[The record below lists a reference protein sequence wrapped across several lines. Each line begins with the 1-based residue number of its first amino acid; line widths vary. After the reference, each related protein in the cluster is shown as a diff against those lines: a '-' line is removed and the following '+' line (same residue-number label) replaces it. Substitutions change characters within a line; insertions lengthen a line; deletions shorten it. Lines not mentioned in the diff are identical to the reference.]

1 MTDRRIATRL
11 RELAQHGVVER
22 IYRDGSEYKSEQRH
36 AGRYGSAMQLLIGQP
51 NVHIRVKPASR
62 RDLMHLKALCANRA
76 LLRDG
81 SANWSAAGERLQDNN
96 ARYSTDPQ
104 EIRNFERNFEALWN
118 RPENIRVQ

>member
-1 MTDRRIATRL
+1 MCVGQGGHFIVPITD
-11 RELAQHGVVER
+11 
-22 IYRDGSEYKSEQRH
+22 
-36 AGRYGSAMQLLIGQP
+36 
-51 NVHIRVKPASR
+51 
-62 RDLMHLKALCANRA
+62 
-76 LLRDG
+76 DG

>member
-1 MTDRRIATRL
+1 
-11 RELAQHGVVER
+11 
-22 IYRDGSEYKSEQRH
+22 
-36 AGRYGSAMQLLIGQP
+36 
-51 NVHIRVKPASR
+51 
-62 RDLMHLKALCANRA
+62 MHLKALCANRA

>member
-1 MTDRRIATRL
+1 MQVLERLEAETRHSGGQTLDICMYALTDRKIATRL

-76 LLRDG
+76 LLRDCDRNNNLAAVG
-81 SANWSAAGERLQDNN
+81 TINW
-96 ARYSTDPQ
+96 PQ
-104 EIRNFERNFEALWN
+104 GR
-118 RPENIRVQ
+118 